1 MRKMICFTFNPE
13 WIEIEQELLLT
24 GQTLSG
30 HVIPDNVMA
39 KVFLSKLRDL
49 LINLVKHSLM
59 GRVSTFK
66 YTIEFQRRGLPQ
78 ALILLTMASPL
89 DSPNEIIYFQG
100 WDKGISGG
108 SGYISSPQAV
118 WGEFTRSM
126 ITPSQWSVYHC
137 LPNSEIGWP
146 LFFKCPTI

>member
-24 GQTLSG
+24 GQTLLG

-39 KVFLSKLRDL
+39 KVFFYKLRDL

-78 ALILLTMASPL
+78 AIILLTMASPL

-100 WDKGISGG
+100 
-108 SGYISSPQAV
+108 
-118 WGEFTRSM
+118 
-126 ITPSQWSVYHC
+126 
-137 LPNSEIGWP
+137 
-146 LFFKCPTI
+146 